1 MHLLHK
7 IMRQYVWILISYCTL
22 YTSFI
27 VPGLKQM
34 MCKLCKQQGINI
46 LVGHTVVLKMC
57 IYIIYIYIYLQD
69 TVDCIDHI

>member
-1 MHLLHK
+1 
-7 IMRQYVWILISYCTL
+7 MRQYVWILISYCTL

-27 VPGLKQM
+27 VPRLKQM

-57 IYIIYIYIYLQD
+57 IYIIYIYIYIYLQD